1 VLTTSSR
8 TQTLQVRV
16 PASSAN
22 LGPGFDCMALALGLY
37 TTVRLSASER
47 LEVVPIGETLKET
60 PRDSSNYVYESLL
73 EVFERLS
80 RPVPPLRLEIESDIP
95 LARGLGS
102 SAAALVAA
110 LIAANVWLE
119 SPLSSADLL
128 DLSSFL
134 EGHPDNVGAA
144 LYGGAVVATFDGS
157 RASCLTLSV
166 PANLGA
172 LVVVPTYALKT
183 EVARG
188 VLPAHYSR
196 ADAVHA
202 LSHTALL
209 ATALATGRFEHL
221 AEAMQ
226 DRIHQPYRAPLVKG
240 LPEILE
246 GATRYGALGAALSG
260 AGPSVL
266 CLFDREAGTLPTLHA
281 WLTKLLETYGFAASL
296 LELEIPSSGAEV
308 RWI

>member
-1 VLTTSSR
+1 MPTTSSR

-37 TTVRLSASER
+37 TTVRLSASDT
-47 LEVVPIGETLKET
+47 LEVVPIGETLKDT
-60 PRDSSNYVYESLL
+60 PGDSSNYVYESLL
-73 EVFERLS
+73 EVFERLQQ
-80 RPVPPLRLEIESDIP
+80 PVPPLRLEIESDIP

-119 SPLSSADLL
+119 SPLSSADLM

-157 RASCLTLSV
+157 RASCLTLKV
-166 PANLGA
+166 PSNLGA

-209 ATALATGRFEHL
+209 ATALATGQLEHL

-266 CLFDREAGTLPTLHA
+266 CLFDKNAGILPVLHA

-308 RWI
+308 SWI

>member
-1 VLTTSSR
+1 MTSSR

-16 PASSAN
+16 SASSAN
-22 LGPGFDCMALALGLY
+22 LGPGFDCMALALGLH

-47 LEVVPIGETLKET
+47 LEVVPIGETLKDT

-73 EVFERLS
+73 EVFERVGQQ
-80 RPVPPLRLEIESDIP
+80 VPPLRLEIESDIP

-209 ATALATGRFEHL
+209 ATALATGRLEFL

-266 CLFDREAGTLPTLHA
+266 CLFDKNAGTLSVLHA

-308 RWI
+308 SWI

>member
-1 VLTTSSR
+1 MTSSR
-8 TQTLQVRV
+8 TKTLQVRV

-37 TTVRLSASER
+37 TTVRLSASEQ
-47 LEVVPIGETLKET
+47 LEVVPIGETLKDT

-73 EVFERLS
+73 EVFERVGQS
-80 RPVPPLRLEIESDIP
+80 VPPLRLEIESDIP

-119 SPLSSADLL
+119 SPLSDADLM

-144 LYGGAVVATFDGS
+144 LYGGAVIATFDGS
-157 RASCLTLSV
+157 RASCLTLAV
-166 PANLGA
+166 PQNLGA

-188 VLPAHYSR
+188 VLPTHYSR

-209 ATALATGRFEHL
+209 ATALATNRLEYL

-226 DRIHQPYRAPLVKG
+226 DRIHQPYRAPLVEG

-266 CLFDREAGTLPTLHA
+266 CLFDKDADTLLTLHT
-281 WLTKLLETYGFAASL
+281 WLTKLLETYGFAANL
-296 LELEIPSSGAEV
+296 LELEIPGGGAEV
-308 RWI
+308 SWI

>member
-1 VLTTSSR
+1 MTSSAK
-8 TQTLQVRV
+8 TKTLQVRV

-47 LEVVPIGETLKET
+47 LEVVPIGETLKDT
-60 PRDSSNYVYESLL
+60 PGDSSNYVYESLL
-73 EVFERLS
+73 EVFERVG
-80 RPVPPLRLEIESDIP
+80 REVPPLRLEIESDIP

-110 LIAANVWLE
+110 LMAANVWLE

-144 LYGGAVVATFDGS
+144 LCGGAVVATFDGS

-166 PANLGA
+166 PLNLGA

-196 ADAVHA
+196 ADTVHA

-209 ATALATGRFEHL
+209 ATALVTGRLEYL

-266 CLFDREAGTLPTLHA
+266 CLFDKNAGTLPVLHA

-308 RWI
+308 SWI

>member
-1 VLTTSSR
+1 MTSSA
-8 TQTLQVRV
+8 QSKTLQVRV

-37 TTVRLSASER
+37 TTVRLSASDQ
-47 LEVVPIGETLKET
+47 LEVVPIGETLQGT

-73 EVFERLS
+73 EVFERLNK
-80 RPVPPLRLEIESDIP
+80 PIPPLRLEIESDIP

-110 LIAANVWLE
+110 LIAANVWLG
-119 SPLSSADLL
+119 SPLSGADLL

-166 PANLGA
+166 PQNLGA

-209 ATALATGRFEHL
+209 ATSLATGRLEYL

-226 DRIHQPYRAPLVKG
+226 DRLHQPYRAPLVKG

-266 CLFDREAGTLPTLHA
+266 CLFDKDAGTLPTLHA
-281 WLTKLLETYGFAASL
+281 WLTKLLETYGFSASL
-296 LELEIPSSGAEV
+296 LELEIPGSGAEV
-308 RWI
+308 SWI